1 MTIEKRL
8 QQLEAQRGQRGGTFE
23 IRMGWDRATYWIDGV
38 RVSRAEYHERAPQDA
53 SEYQIKHAGDA
64 PQEEN
69 HNVSE

>member
-8 QQLEAQRGQRGGTFE
+8 QQLEAQRGQGGGTFE
-23 IRMGWDRATYWIDGV
+23 IRMGWDRATYWINAQ
-38 RVSRAEYHERAPQDA
+38 RVGKHEFFERAPQDA